1 MESYVVKLFD
11 ESDTIDLSKFSN
23 PIDDR
28 NCRFVWKIGMTK
40 VKDAL
45 SRNTQNSKIQNEE
58 ICLKISSTLQIKN
71 ERKLFKIVLKEK
83 W

>member
-28 NCRFVWKIGMTK
+28 NCKFVWKIGMTK

-45 SRNTQNSKIQNEE
+45 SRNTLKNKIQNEE

>member
-45 SRNTQNSKIQNEE
+45 SRNTLKDKIQNEE
-58 ICLKISSTLQIKN
+58 IRLKISSTLLMKKMR
-71 ERKLFKIVLKEK
+71 ESCLK
-83 W
+83 

>member
-45 SRNTQNSKIQNEE
+45 SRNTLKDKIQNEE
-58 ICLKISSTLQIKN
+58 IRLKISSTLRMKKMR
-71 ERKLFKIVLKEK
+71 ESCLK
-83 W
+83 